1 MTASELNKAVKKL
14 NSELCRMSFEDTGKY
29 FEYIEKEAKNEFIR
43 LYYADKTLE
52 SLSKRN
58 ILVMFRLNLK
68 HRFIALHNFG
78 VDIKLFDN

>member
-14 NSELCRMSFEDTGKY
+14 NSELYRMSFEDTGKY
-29 FEYIEKEAKNEFIR
+29 FEYIAKEAKNEFIR
-43 LYYADKTLE
+43 LYCADKTLE